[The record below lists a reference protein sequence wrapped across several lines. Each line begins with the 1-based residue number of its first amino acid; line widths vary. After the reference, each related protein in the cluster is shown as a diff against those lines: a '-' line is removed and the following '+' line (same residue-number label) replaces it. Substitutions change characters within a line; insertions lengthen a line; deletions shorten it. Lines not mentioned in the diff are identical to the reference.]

1 MGRRAGTLTLL
12 ATAAALVGG
21 CTSEVT
27 GTASPVG
34 EGTPPALSDEE
45 RQEVF
50 CTEVPDLL
58 ADITDDFEDV
68 QTDPATAIAALE
80 DAVARMQEVQ
90 PPDDVADEWGRLVTA
105 WQDLL
110 ALVEQ
115 VDPGD
120 PSSGTDL
127 ADEFL
132 DLQAELV
139 DAGTAVDEWGQ
150 ANC

>member
-12 ATAAALVGG
+12 AAAALAAG
-21 CTSEVT
+21 CTSEVA
-27 GTASPVG
+27 GTASPLG
-34 EGTPPALSDEE
+34 GAAAPGLSDAE

-50 CTEVPDLL
+50 CTDVPDLL
-58 ADITDDFEDV
+58 ADITDDFQDV
-68 QTDPATAIAALE
+68 QTDPAAAIAALE

-110 ALVEQ
+110 ALVQQ
-115 VDPGD
+115 VDPSD
-120 PSSGTDL
+120 PSSGTEL
-127 ADEFL
+127 ADELL
-132 DLQAELV
+132 DLQSELV
-139 DAGTAVDEWGQ
+139 EAGTAVDEWGR

>member
-1 MGRRAGTLTLL
+1 MGRRASTLTLL
-12 ATAAALVGG
+12 AAAALVGG

-34 EGTPPALSDEE
+34 EGAAPALSDEE

-50 CTEVPDLL
+50 CSDVPDLL

-68 QTDPATAIAALE
+68 QTDPAAAVAALE
-80 DAVARMQEVQ
+80 DAVARMEEVQ

-110 ALVEQ
+110 ALVQQ
-115 VDPGD
+115 VDPSD

-132 DLQAELV
+132 DLQSELV
-139 DAGTAVDEWGQ
+139 ETGTAVDEWGQ